1 MGLQESLKDHS
12 NQGPVVLVYNQ
23 KILEYEL
30 ISKTYYLYA
39 MYISTLSLFY
49 KERSD
54 LVTSWRFSD
63 FNGRSLKLFFRF

>member
-23 KILEYEL
+23 KILEYEF

-39 MYISTLSLFY
+39 MNIIHNYYEII
-49 KERSD
+49 
-54 LVTSWRFSD
+54 
-63 FNGRSLKLFFRF
+63 LKIRLL